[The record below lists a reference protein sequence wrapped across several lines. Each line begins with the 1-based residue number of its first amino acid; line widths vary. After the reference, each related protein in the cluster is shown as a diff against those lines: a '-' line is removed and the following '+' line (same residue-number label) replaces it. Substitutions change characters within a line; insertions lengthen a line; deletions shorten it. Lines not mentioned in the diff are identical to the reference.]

1 MGTLYLGMI
10 SGTSVDGVDA
20 ALCEFGAVRECRIV
34 AAQTFAYPPA
44 IAARIQTL
52 IADGEAAL
60 AEIGGLDIAI
70 GRFFADCALALI
82 RAAGSEPRDVRA
94 IGHHGQTIWH
104 EPNPPEPFSW
114 QLGDPNSI
122 ATITGIDTV
131 ADLRRIDMALGGEGA
146 PLAPALHAWAL
157 RDEREP
163 RVVVNIGG
171 IANVTLLVPGRD
183 VLGFDTGPG
192 NTLLDLVARQHL
204 ARPWDEGG
212 RFAGSGQ
219 VDEALL
225 ATCLGDAYFS
235 RPAPKSTG
243 RELFNATWLQ
253 QKLATIGREP
263 EPADLAATLLE
274 LTART
279 IVEAVERL
287 GVTAYTLFVCGGGAH
302 NDALMGRLAALSGRK
317 VTTTAEL
324 GLDPDRVEAVLM
336 AWLARARIEQRPG
349 NLPTVTAARG
359 AAVLGA
365 LYCGVRTATE

>member
-20 ALCEFGAVRECRIV
+20 ALCEFGADRECRVV

-44 IAARIQTL
+44 IAGRIQTL
-52 IADGEAAL
+52 IGDGKARL
-60 AEIGGLDIAI
+60 TEIGGLDIAI

-82 RAAGSEPRDVRA
+82 RAAGVAPGDVRA

-122 ATITGIDTV
+122 AAITGIDTV

-146 PLAPALHAWAL
+146 PLASALHAWAL
-157 RDEREP
+157 GDDREP
-163 RVVVNIGG
+163 RVVVNVGG
-171 IANVTLLVPGRD
+171 IANLTLLVPGRE

-204 ARPWDEGG
+204 DRPWDEGG
-212 RFAGSGQ
+212 RFALSGR

-225 ATCLGDAYFS
+225 EACLAEPYLS

-243 RELFNATWLQ
+243 RELFNETWLQ
-253 QKLATIGREP
+253 QKLATIGHKP

-279 IVEAVERL
+279 IVEAIERL
-287 GVTAYTLFVCGGGAH
+287 DVAAYTLVVCGGGAH
-302 NDALMGRLAALSGRK
+302 NDALMTRLAALSGRK
-317 VTTTAEL
+317 VETTAEH

-336 AWLARARIEQRPG
+336 AWLARARIEERPG